1 MVTDLHFSNLT
12 ISAVIQIAVAP
23 VFLLAGIAALLGVMT
38 TRLGRIIDRSR
49 RLHSSNRSN
58 LTPAQIALFE
68 KELASLEVRGR
79 FINLAI
85 TFATSSALMV
95 CVVIITIFVSQFLNT
110 NLGEV
115 IAGLFVLCM
124 LALIIALVMFLRE
137 VAAAASAMREGLVLA
152 ERFVAKSDG

>member
-1 MVTDLHFSNLT
+1 MVADLHLSNLT
-12 ISAVIQIAVAP
+12 ISAVIQVAVAP

-124 LALIIALVMFLRE
+124 LALIISLVTFLRE

-152 ERFVAKSDG
+152 ERFVAKSDD

>member
-1 MVTDLHFSNLT
+1 MVPDLHLSTLS
-12 ISAVIQIAVAP
+12 ISSVIQIAVAP

-49 RLHSSNRSN
+49 QLHAGNRD
-58 LTPAQIALFE
+58 ALSVGTKALLE
-68 KELASLEVRGR
+68 KELASLEARGR
-79 FINLAI
+79 FINQAI

-95 CVVIITIFVSQFLNT
+95 CVVIITIFVSQFLNA

-124 LALIIALVMFLRE
+124 LTLIVALISFLRE

-152 ERFVAKSDG
+152 ERV

>member
-1 MVTDLHFSNLT
+1 MVADLHLSNLT
-12 ISAVIQIAVAP
+12 ISAVIQVAVAP

-58 LTPAQIALFE
+58 LTPAQIAMFE

-124 LALIIALVMFLRE
+124 LALIIALVTFLRE

-152 ERFVAKSDG
+152 ERFVAKSDD